1 MMGRVLILTL
11 IPAMFLSGC
20 NSSEPKTL
28 AHPQPDDISWQIEPE
43 GVRVNVRFDNKLEID
58 TLLVYYA
65 VQLEGQ
71 SGGTSYRKQVVS
83 THLANGFELQLEKG
97 YFPGF
102 SHDSLAALNSALP
115 GQAHVYAVPVGKKI
129 ALVKNGNADNTK
141 EHQYFNFM
149 VTHDAGGKQIHDN
162 FRELKA
168 QDYVMEIEE

>member
-1 MMGRVLILTL
+1 MKRILL
-11 IPAMFLSGC
+11 LALFPVALSGC

-28 AHPQPDDISWQIEPE
+28 AHPQLDDISWQIEPDA
-43 GVRVNVRFDNKLEID
+43 VRMNVRFDNKLEID

-71 SGGTSYRKQVVS
+71 SGGTSYRKQIVS

-102 SHDSLAALNSALP
+102 SHDSLAALNSALS

-149 VTHDAGGKQIHDN
+149 VTHDAGGKQVHDN

-168 QDYVMEIEE
+168 QGYVMQIGG